1 MNALAHARRRS
12 LVILALLLAGAAAAQ
27 QAIIV
32 PEEACGREGNAADHG
47 PFGRDRQR
55 HVHYLHA
62 RLLRAL
68 PVGTQLRAL
77 AYRRDG
83 SPAHPVMTRVRAGE
97 ARQRPAWLVRLG
109 SPRVDPRTPPPEYP
123 RVEDPAWQP
132 VFLSRAVDFPD
143 LPASAAGPAPF
154 DLVFPFDA
162 PFVYRGGHLG
172 IEHVFLHR
180 LGVSYDYAVDAV
192 DARREPGRAWC
203 LALPDEAGAF
213 RFARDAEAHAGPGL
227 VAGQSLP
234 SLGWWGWSGARPSG
248 ASPDLDGAR
257 IAGAIGGPG
266 EAATIDL
273 LDGPAHALCALE
285 IAMAPAILRVPLVTD
300 QDGAARVQVRLP
312 ATAHWNDALLQAR
325 FRCSGTSTPAL
336 ALRCGR
342 LPFPGALDMSVV
354 AGFPESHVEHG
365 FVQVARGPVVQLR
378 W

>member
-1 MNALAHARRRS
+1 MNALAHARRWS
-12 LVILALLLAGAAAAQ
+12 VVILALLLAGDAAAQ

-32 PEEACGREGNAADHG
+32 PEEACRREGNAADHG

-68 PVGTQLRAL
+68 PVGTPVRAL

-83 SPAHPVMTRVRAGE
+83 SPAHPVMTRARAGE

-143 LPASAAGPAPF
+143 LPAPADGPAPF

-192 DARREPGRAWC
+192 DARREPGSAWR
-203 LALPDEAGAF
+203 LALPDEAAAV
-213 RFARDAEAHAGPGL
+213 RFACDAEDGAGPGL
-227 VAGQSLP
+227 VAEQSLS
-234 SLGWWGWSGARPSG
+234 SLGWWGRFGARPAGSSQG
-248 ASPDLDGAR
+248 IDGAR

-273 LDGPAHALCALE
+273 LEGPTHALCVLE
-285 IAMAPAILRVPLVTD
+285 IAMAPAIVRVPVATD
-300 QDGAARVQVRLP
+300 LDGAARVQIRLP
-312 ATAHWNDALLQAR
+312 ATGLWNDALLQVR
-325 FRCSGTSTPAL
+325 FIAAGTSTQAL